1 MSAQSSRGKKGSRAP
16 FFAIPNTVTSHPD
29 FATLSGNAV
38 KLLVAMGTAYKGKN
52 NGDLSCA
59 MALMKR
65 YGFKS
70 NATLTR
76 ATRELVD
83 KVFIIQTR
91 VGGLNAGP
99 HLYALAWNIIDDCKG
114 KLDVPPT
121 SRPPRD
127 FSDHTR
133 IFANKETGADTT
145 K

>member
-1 MSAQSSRGKKGSRAP
+1 MSAQSSRGKKGTRAP
-16 FFAIPNTVTSHPD
+16 YFAIPNAVTSHPD
-29 FATLSGNAV
+29 FATLSGSAV

-59 MALMKR
+59 MTLMKKF
-65 YGFKS
+65 GFKS

-76 ATRELVD
+76 AKRELVD

-99 HLYALAWNIIDDCKG
+99 DLYALAWKVIDECKG
-114 KLDVPPT
+114 KLDVSPT
-121 SRPPRD
+121 TRPPRD
-127 FSDHTR
+127 FSDHTK
-133 IFANKETGADTT
+133 IFASAKSGADNT